1 MTISSDTITVR
12 TSGLD
17 RQEWTISA
25 EVYSTLRDF
34 VTSTDFLGV
43 TKLNPNKLSFLV
55 NEKPA
60 EDDLLLVSG
69 DVITFE
75 VVHEKALITPRD
87 AIKKL
92 KRLVGLQFDC
102 HGGKHDHWRTQ
113 DGRRVDFPRHARD
126 LNIRTLKSIMNQA
139 GVVMNLDNF
148 LKS

>member
-1 MTISSDTITVR
+1 MNISSDTITVR

-17 RQEWTISA
+17 QQEWTISA

-34 VTSTDFLGV
+34 VTSTDFLSV

-60 EDDLLLVSG
+60 EDDLLLVAG

-75 VVHEKALITPRD
+75 TVHEKALITPRD

-92 KRLVGLQFDC
+92 KHLVGLQFDC
-102 HGGKHDHWRTQ
+102 HGKKHDHWRTQ

-139 GVVMNLDNF
+139 GVDMNLSNF
-148 LKS
+148 LKT